1 MGTQTEQFLTEL
13 SGARCAVP
21 FQYLGLHERVGGK
34 GLVLRAFQPAA
45 AWVEVVDL
53 TSGDVLGRMRREAD
67 SDLFLLNLPDR
78 SAFFP
83 YQLRLE
89 RRGQI
94 LEEDDPYQFRR
105 SAFATGPV
113 DHNRLYRELGAH
125 KASLEREGG
134 GTVDGVLFAVYA
146 PHARR
151 VSLVGPF
158 NEWDGR
164 RHPMQSSYEGT
175 WRLFVPGLAVG
186 SLYKYE
192 ISGPDGEMIPLKTD
206 PFARFCEQP
215 PGNAAIVHD
224 EDAYAWSAAD
234 ERWCAARREGGFQA
248 DQPLAIYEV
257 HPGSWR
263 RKDGRSLSYRE
274 LADELTAYVRDMG
287 FTHIELMPVMEHPF
301 EGSWGY
307 QVTGMFAPTSRF
319 GPPDDFKYFVD
330 RCHEAGIGVIVD
342 WVPAHFPADDH
353 GLGRFDGTPLYEHSD
368 PRRGWHPDWDTYIYD
383 FGRWYVRDFLVS
395 SAMFWVEH
403 FHVDGIRVDAVAS
416 MLYLDYSRN
425 PGEWTPN
432 MFGGRENLEA
442 IDFIKRMN
450 ETLGGE
456 HPGVLTIAEES
467 TAWPGVSRPTFDQ
480 GLGFGFKWNMGWMH
494 DTLSYMSRDPV
505 HRRFHHGDLTFGMV
519 YAYDER
525 FVLPLSHDEVVYGKG
540 SLLGKMPGDDWQKY
554 ANLRLYYG
562 FMYAHP
568 GKKLLFMGCEIGQVR
583 EWNHDGELDWFL
595 LENAP
600 HEGLQTLVRDLN
612 RLYAATPALFELDDS
627 PEGFE
632 WLDYTDAD
640 QGVVSFV
647 RYPAGR
653 RDDHVIV
660 VSNLTPVVRHDYR
673 IGVPGDSGYE
683 EVLNTDSEFYGGSN
697 VGNAGGLEAEPVAAH
712 GRDYSLSVTLPPLAT
727 VYLKPNGSGD

>member
-1 MGTQTEQFLTEL
+1 MGTQTDQFLTEL

-21 FQYLGLHERVGGK
+21 FQYLGLHDEGKGK
-34 GLVLRAFQPAA
+34 GLVLRVFLPAA
-45 AWVEVVDL
+45 AGVEVIDL
-53 TSGDVLGRMRREAD
+53 ANGDALGRMQRRAD

-78 SAFFP
+78 SEFFP
-83 YQLRLE
+83 YQLRVE
-89 RRGQI
+89 RGGKI
-94 LEEDDPYQFRR
+94 VEEDDPYQFRR
-105 SAFATGPV
+105 SAFASGPM
-113 DHNRLYRELGAH
+113 DHNRLYRQLGAH
-125 KASLEREGG
+125 KASLAREGG
-134 GTVDGVLFAVYA
+134 GEVDGVLFAVYA

-151 VSLVGPF
+151 VSIVGPF
-158 NEWDGR
+158 NDWDGR

-175 WRLFVPGLAVG
+175 WRLFVPGLDAG
-186 SLYKYE
+186 ALYKFE
-192 ISGPDGEMIPLKTD
+192 ISGPDGQMIPLKTD

-224 EDAYAWSAAD
+224 EEAYTWSVED
-234 ERWCAARREGGFQA
+234 LRWCEARRSGGFRA

-287 FTHIELMPVMEHPF
+287 YTHIELMPVMEHPF

-330 RCHEAGIGVIVD
+330 RCHQAGIGVIVD

-353 GLGRFDGTPLYEHSD
+353 SLGRFDGTPLYEHSD

-403 FHVDGIRVDAVAS
+403 YHVDGIRVDAVAS

-425 PGEWTPN
+425 AGEWTPN

-456 HPGVLTIAEES
+456 YPGVLTIAEES
-467 TAWPGVSRPTFDQ
+467 TAWPGVSRPTFDK

-494 DTLSYMSRDPV
+494 DTLSYMSRDPI

-562 FMYAHP
+562 FMYGHP
-568 GKKLLFMGCEIGQVR
+568 GKKLLFMGGEIGQVR

-600 HEGLQTLVRDLN
+600 HKGLQALVRDLN
-612 RLYAATPALFELDDS
+612 RLYTQTPALFQLDDS

-647 RYPAGR
+647 RYPGGQR
-653 RDDHVIV
+653 KDHVIV
-660 VSNLTPVVRHDYR
+660 VSNLTPVVRHEYR
-673 IGVPGDSGYE
+673 IGVPGTSRYE
-683 EVLNTDSEFYGGSN
+683 EILNTDSEFYGGSN
-697 VGNAGGLEAEPVAAH
+697 AGNAGGLDAEPVPAH
-712 GRDYSLSVTLPPLAT
+712 GRDHSLSVTLPPLAT
-727 VYLKPNGSGD
+727 VYLRPTGVSD